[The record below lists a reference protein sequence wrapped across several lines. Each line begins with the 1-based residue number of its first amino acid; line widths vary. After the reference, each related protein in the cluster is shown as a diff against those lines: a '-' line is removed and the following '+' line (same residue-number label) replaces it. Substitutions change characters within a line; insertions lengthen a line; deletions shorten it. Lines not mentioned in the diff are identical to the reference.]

1 MLKLNASQLALT
13 AILALA
19 LVLGVGVLST
29 QASSRQDAPG
39 APNVPPAVQTA
50 PPPVGTYPAPVP
62 SAYPPPIPSYQ
73 PIGNMYVPP
82 KTPTGEPTAK
92 PTREPE
98 PTTTPHPWLRH
109 VEVVPGEQE

>member
-29 QASSRQDAPG
+29 QASRHDAPG
-39 APNVPPAVQTA
+39 VLNIPNAVQTA
-50 PPPVGTYPAPVP
+50 PPPIGTYPAPVP
-62 SAYPPPIPSYQ
+62 SYPAPIPSYQ

-82 KTPTGEPTAK
+82 KTPTGESTAK
-92 PTREPE
+92 PTREPR
-98 PTTTPHPWLRH
+98 PTATPFDWDRIKMYPD
-109 VEVVPGEQE
+109 EQE